1 VSMKKRIAIWIHGG
15 VGTGHFSQGYPPL
28 EKLIVR
34 LSDLF
39 ELVVYSQSPTDKN
52 YKPSLFELRSVPAGV
67 RWGVLRWLYLF
78 FLFFKDHRRKKFQ
91 LIFAF
96 WGYPAGFLA
105 TCISRMVT
113 IPSVVY
119 ILGSDS
125 AGIPSINFG
134 IFHKPIPRKLALWTY
149 NTATQL
155 LAISEFQ
162 RKQLQTYGVTKSI
175 VTIPWGVE
183 TGLYKFIPKDRGNIL
198 RVIHVGHLTPVKDQA
213 TLLRAL
219 ALIAKQHS
227 VELRIFGVD
236 CMNGSIQK
244 LCNELGLEKNVRFFD
259 MIPYDQM
266 PAQYEWADIMLHTS
280 VSEGQSM
287 AITEAA
293 ACGVLLA
300 GTKVGLLHDLGENCG
315 ITVEVGDF
323 EGLAAK
329 VLRILADRQRWDQK
343 LHQAKLWSES
353 HDLAWTVR
361 EISSR
366 LNTIGSADHTRSHSS

>member
-1 VSMKKRIAIWIHGG
+1 MKKRVAIWIHGG

-28 EKLIVR
+28 EKLLVR
-34 LSDLF
+34 LSDAF
-39 ELVVYSQSPTDKN
+39 ELIVYSQSPIDKSFR
-52 YKPSLFELRSVPAGV
+52 PSSFQVRSAPGGI
-67 RWGVLRWLYLF
+67 RWGVVRWLYLF
-78 FLFFKDHRRKKFQ
+78 YLFFRDHRQKKFQ

-105 TCISRMVT
+105 TCISKIVR

-149 NTATQL
+149 DNATQL

-162 RKQLQTYGVTKSI
+162 RKQLQSYGVRKSI
-175 VTIPWGVE
+175 TPIPWGVE
-183 TGLYKFIPKDRGNIL
+183 TELYKFKSKDRGSVL

-219 ALIAKQHS
+219 ALIAKQYI

-244 LCNELGLEKNVRFFD
+244 LCNELRLDNNVKFLG

-266 PAQYEWADIMLHTS
+266 PAQYEWADLMLHTS
-280 VSEGQSM
+280 LSEGQSM
-287 AITEAA
+287 ALTEAA
-293 ACGVLLA
+293 SCGVLLA
-300 GTKVGLLHDLGENCG
+300 GTKVGLLYDLGEDCG
-315 ITVEVGDF
+315 ITVAVGDF
-323 EGLAAK
+323 EGLAAN
-329 VLRILADRQRWDQK
+329 VLRILADRELWEQK
-343 LHQAKLWSES
+343 VRQAKLWSES
-353 HDLAWTVR
+353 HDLEWTIR

-366 LNTIGSADHTRSHSS
+366 LNATS